1 MLAGCHLTRLIA
13 ICYTDFSPFWEGSL
27 RLISL
32 LTDFGLQDGY
42 VGVMKGVI
50 WKIVPEVDIVDITHA
65 ISPQNI
71 QQGALSLG
79 RVHSHFPDETIFIV
93 IVDPGVGT
101 ERRCIAAQLGK
112 QYFVGPDNGLITLM
126 LEQCEASGGYV
137 QVIHLTN
144 PRYWLP
150 EPSKVFHGRDIFSPV
165 AAHLAMGVPLAEMG
179 EPIADVIR
187 LILPKPER
195 TRKGYRGEVTSV
207 DTFGNL
213 ETNLLREHL
222 TSLGSRLEIRV
233 AGQVISGM
241 VEAFGDRPIGE
252 LVALYGTHDDLMI
265 SVVNGSAARLLGTN
279 IGVGT
284 EVEVYAK

>member
-1 MLAGCHLTRLIA
+1 M
-13 ICYTDFSPFWEGSL
+13 
-27 RLISL
+27 RLISF
-32 LTDFGLQDGY
+32 LTDFGVKDGY

-50 WKIVPEVDIVDITHA
+50 WKIAPDVDIIDITHA
-65 ISPQNI
+65 VPPQNI
-71 QQGALSLG
+71 PQGALSLG
-79 RVHSHFPDETIFIV
+79 RVNPHFPDGTIFIV

-101 ERRCIAAQLGK
+101 ERRPIAAQLGSK
-112 QYFVGPDNGLITLM
+112 YFVGPDNGLITLM
-126 LEQCEASGGYV
+126 LEQSEARGEDV
-137 QVIHLTN
+137 RIVHLTN

-165 AAHLAMGVPLAEMG
+165 AAQIALGVPLAELG
-179 EPIADVIR
+179 EPVTDVVR
-187 LILPKPER
+187 LTLPKPER

-222 TSLGSRLEIRV
+222 ASLGSQLEIRV
-233 AGQVISGM
+233 ASQVITGM
-241 VEAFGDRPIGE
+241 VEAFGDRPVGE

-265 SVVNGSAARLLGTN
+265 SVVNGSAARLLGSD

-284 EVEVYAK
+284 VVEVRAI